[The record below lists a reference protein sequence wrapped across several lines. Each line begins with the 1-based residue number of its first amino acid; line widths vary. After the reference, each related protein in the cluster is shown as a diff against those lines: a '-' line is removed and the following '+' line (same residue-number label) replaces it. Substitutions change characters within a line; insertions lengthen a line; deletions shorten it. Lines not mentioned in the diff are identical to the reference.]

1 MKVMNSNIIFNGT
14 VCLLGTIIL
23 LVHIINLI
31 IKKGKRKD
39 EKCLLIFFIFTAI
52 HFMTYFTFTV
62 LKLNFTSDVMVKT
75 FYTIF
80 YIMNN
85 MEVFLLF
92 YYMITYITIPHRSAR
107 KLSIINL
114 VGFLVFV
121 VIDIVNVFTGI
132 FFTSINGEYTRSKL
146 MFLSQGY
153 QLEMFIIIFLVSITN
168 KKLNAMEKAAFSLY
182 CGLPLLAIIL
192 QNIFKGYAIAYASIV
207 VSVEILFA
215 FLSVQKNIKLAVEQE
230 KNKEAQIKLM
240 LSQIQ
245 PHFIYNSLSSISTM
259 IDIDPKKAQSSLDDF
274 TSYLRSNLSSITET
288 RMISFDD
295 ELKHI
300 KSYVSLEKLRFND
313 RINMIYDIK
322 TSNFSVPPLTIQPL
336 VENAIKHGILKKLEG
351 GTVILRTRETSTMI
365 IIEIIDDGIG
375 FNYDNIDFNEN
386 EHIGLM
392 NIKYRLEHMCEGEM
406 IIDSKLNEGTVI
418 TITLEK

>member
-1 MKVMNSNIIFNGT
+1 MNNNSIFNAT

-23 LVHIINLI
+23 IVHIANLI
-31 IKKGKRKD
+31 VKKNKRKD
-39 EKCLLIFFIFTAI
+39 EKCLLMFFVFTAI
-52 HFMTYFTFTV
+52 HFITYFTFTII
-62 LKLNFTSDVMVKT
+62 KANYTSDIFVKT

-107 KLSIINL
+107 KLAITNL
-114 VGFLVFV
+114 VGFLIFV
-121 VIDIVNVFTGI
+121 VLDVINVFTGI
-132 FFTSINGEYTRSKL
+132 FFTSVNGEYTRAKF
-146 MFLSQGY
+146 MIISQGY
-153 QLEMFIIIFLVSITN
+153 QFEMFVIIFLVTIMN
-168 KKLNAMEKAAFSLY
+168 KKLNAMEKAAFSFY
-182 CGLPLLAIIL
+182 CGLPLVAIVL

-215 FLSVQKNIKLAVEQE
+215 SLSVQKNIKLAMEQE

-313 RINMIYDIK
+313 RINMVYDIK
-322 TSNFSVPPLTIQPL
+322 TSDFSVPPLTIQPL
-336 VENAIKHGILKKLEG
+336 VENAIKHGILKKIEG

-375 FNYDNIDFNEN
+375 FNFNDINFNEN